1 MEIGVCWTFCARRVS
16 ARRSSGKL
24 RTFGPSGPWRVPSP
38 AGSPA
43 PDIFIMVKISGDGAV
58 TALLCGENPLPAGP
72 KAMGKAENGAARCVF
87 DKKWL
92 KATIDCLNVNRMRF
106 TFRGF

>member
-1 MEIGVCWTFCARRVS
+1 MLDFLRQEGISETIIREIEDFRAKWPMA
-16 ARRSSGKL
+16 
-24 RTFGPSGPWRVPSP
+24 
-38 AGSPA
+38 
-43 PDIFIMVKISGDGAV
+43 GAV